1 MKSKSLFSIILSLFC
16 VSNFL
21 IAQDSSKLQTPKKRM
36 VVNNHPA
43 QYSYQ
48 YYTEPYIQDFA
59 IGIDYQNETF
69 DQKLTWDESKHYQS
83 SGGFNIYFLANSK
96 LTRNKLPFGSI
107 NWGGGFAM
115 NFQGDGNYEYVQM
128 NTVNL
133 DSAKTNLSVLSPQ
146 LYTFVR
152 GELKVGPFYPFIG
165 IAGGVKWYNTS
176 QTTETL
182 VTLKDYENTTSDHIK
197 STGSL
202 YIAPEIGIRIRLTKT
217 TSLVSSYSWVSGGE
231 LNLTNLD
238 KSDFNSWQFNIVN
251 EKANMNL
258 SQIKFGLLFDLSE
271 RKSTKTLIKEAYSD
285 TTYINEDEINS
296 NTYPCPCCPK
306 TNYNYSTPPNKPAEI
321 EVDPTQNNTRIRSY
335 PSNSQYPEPVQPSIN
350 VPKKPLPGIKPAPVI
365 KPKS

>member
-1 MKSKSLFSIILSLFC
+1 LSI
-16 VSNFL
+16 SNQSN
-21 IAQDSSKLQTPKKRM
+21 AQDSTKLKSSKKRM

-115 NFQGDGNYEYVQM
+115 NFQGDGKYEYVQM
-128 NTVNL
+128 NTTNL
-133 DSAKTNLSVLSPQ
+133 DSAKTNLSVISPQ

-152 GELKVGPFYPFIG
+152 AEIKVGPFYPFIG
-165 IAGGVKWYNTS
+165 LGAGVKWYSTS
-176 QTTETL
+176 QNTETL
-182 VTLKDYENTTSDHIK
+182 VTLKDYESNTSDHIT
-197 STGSL
+197 STGSMYL
-202 YIAPEIGIRIRLTKT
+202 APEIGLRIRLTNT
-217 TSLVSSYSWVSGGE
+217 TSLVSSYSWISGGE
-231 LNLTNLD
+231 LNLTDLKN
-238 KSDFNSWQFNIVN
+238 SNFNSWRYNIVN
-251 EKANMNL
+251 QKANMNV
-258 SQIKFGLLFDLSE
+258 SQVKFGILFDVSE
-271 RKSTKTLIKEAYSD
+271 RKSNKKLIKEAYSD

-306 TNYNYSTPPNKPAEI
+306 QNNSYSAPPSKPAEL
-321 EVDPTQNNTRIRSY
+321 EVDPTRNNSRIQSY
-335 PSNSQYPEPVQPSIN
+335 PSNSSYPEPVQPSIN
-350 VPKKPLPGIKPAPVI
+350 VPKKPLPGIKPSPVV